1 MENGRK
7 LLRGIALAAIA
18 VIGLGGIALFAS
30 PSLAAQTRPDV
41 IRIDAIG
48 QLKKLEMP
56 PAVFLH
62 DEHTKALAATGQ
74 DCSVCH
80 TPTANGHTVK
90 FQRKED
96 GTDAKKLENIY
107 HNGCIGCHE
116 NMASNNQKTGPL
128 DGECR
133 ACHDTKLPFK
143 AEQKPVKMGSKS
155 LHYLHVSSK
164 AIVNPANSEENCG
177 VCHHVYDEKLNK
189 LVWKKGQ
196 EDACAACHGEKA
208 VGSTPSLQTAVH
220 TKCVWCHENVA
231 QSSRAYLTAQVE
243 AKKAAEPKS
252 TKKLS
257 AKEVQAEA
265 AAESEPGE
273 AKGLDDL
280 TDVTPAGSNAR
291 LGEHASEVHAQ
302 RELQYDIKYPYDLSH
317 EKVSEGDRRLAE
329 AMTMVADGPALAVLK
344 DIYRRQD
351 VLELVGVHSHIGSN
365 IHDADAFIQAAKR
378 MMLLRKT
385 FYATDAYTLPEV
397 DLGGGYSVAYTD
409 GEDSMDIDVEL
420 GRLADAVSTVNR
432 ALGMPAPVISFEP
445 GRWTVAP
452 TGVTLYRVGTVK
464 PVELSGEAKDK
475 SGNPVTERVYV
486 SVDGGMSDNIRPALY
501 GSDYTARLANRKGSE
516 QTKLCRVVGMHCES
530 GDIVVNEVRLPAD
543 IKRGDILAVPVT
555 GAYGRT
561 MASNYNQAL
570 IPAVVG
576 VGEAGAHVM
585 IRRQTIDDLLSWDV
599 SE

>member
-265 AAESEPGE
+265 AAEAASIE
-273 AKGLDDL
+273 AAI
-280 TDVTPAGSNAR
+280 VTGPTTCAGCHTEEAQSKFKQVNPVPR
-291 LGEHASEVHAQ
+291 LMRGQPDA
-302 RELQYDIKYPYDLSH
+302 
-317 EKVSEGDRRLAE
+317 
-329 AMTMVADGPALAVLK
+329 TVLLP
-344 DIYRRQD
+344 
-351 VLELVGVHSHIGSN
+351 VN
-365 IHDADAFIQAAKR
+365 NAKR
-378 MMLLRKT
+378 PVG
-385 FYATDAYTLPEV
+385 APEAGMKPVVFNHKAHEASV
-397 DLGGGYSVAYTD
+397 DSCRTCHHVRIESCTVCHTVD
-409 GEDSMDIDVEL
+409 GNKDGNFVK
-420 GRLADAVSTVNR
+420 LADAMHAKTSDSSCVGCHQQTVMQKKEC
-432 ALGMPAPVISFEP
+432 AGCH
-445 GRWTVAP
+445 G
-452 TGVTLYRVGTVK
+452 
-464 PVELSGEAKDK
+464 
-475 SGNPVTERVYV
+475 
-486 SVDGGMSDNIRPALY
+486 
-501 GSDYTARLANRKGSE
+501 
-516 QTKLCRVVGMHCES
+516 
-530 GDIVVNEVRLPAD
+530 
-543 IKRGDILAVPVT
+543 AVPV
-555 GAYGRT
+555 
-561 MASNYNQAL
+561 M
-570 IPAVVG
+570 PADSCATCHKDVKG
-576 VGEAGAHVM
+576 ITSAQIADGSAFDLTKEQLADIAAKDLAAQPAPFS
-585 IRRQTIDDLLSWDV
+585 RRGFL
-599 SE
+599 

>member
-1 MENGRK
+1 
-7 LLRGIALAAIA
+7 
-18 VIGLGGIALFAS
+18 
-30 PSLAAQTRPDV
+30 
-41 IRIDAIG
+41 
-48 QLKKLEMP
+48 MP

-265 AAESEPGE
+265 AAEAASIE
-273 AKGLDDL
+273 AAI
-280 TDVTPAGSNAR
+280 VTGPTTCAGCHTEEAQSKFKQVNPVPR
-291 LGEHASEVHAQ
+291 LMRGQPDA
-302 RELQYDIKYPYDLSH
+302 
-317 EKVSEGDRRLAE
+317 
-329 AMTMVADGPALAVLK
+329 TVLLP
-344 DIYRRQD
+344 
-351 VLELVGVHSHIGSN
+351 VN
-365 IHDADAFIQAAKR
+365 NAKR
-378 MMLLRKT
+378 PVGAPEAGMKPWCSTTRRMR
-385 FYATDAYTLPEV
+385 LPWT
-397 DLGGGYSVAYTD
+397 A
-409 GEDSMDIDVEL
+409 
-420 GRLADAVSTVNR
+420 A
-432 ALGMPAPVISFEP
+432 APVTTS
-445 GRWTVAP
+445 VSS
-452 TGVTLYRVGTVK
+452 
-464 PVELSGEAKDK
+464 PVPSATP
-475 SGNPVTERVYV
+475 S
-486 SVDGGMSDNIRPALY
+486 
-501 GSDYTARLANRKGSE
+501 TA
-516 QTKLCRVVGMHCES
+516 T
-530 GDIVVNEVRLPAD
+530 
-543 IKRGDILAVPVT
+543 
-555 GAYGRT
+555 RT
-561 MASNYNQAL
+561 ATS
-570 IPAVVG
+570 
-576 VGEAGAHVM
+576 
-585 IRRQTIDDLLSWDV
+585 
-599 SE
+599 